1 MKGLAQAIKNLNSI
15 NDEMVPKAT
24 AMAINRVARRVI
36 SHSVKRVS
44 AETKVPQRLIRQRVR
59 LNRASSRYKTPRA
72 RLVINRGNLPAIAL
86 GNARVQLSRKRGN
99 QKGAGSVLKVG
110 RFSFPH

>member
-36 SHSVKRVS
+36 SHSVKRLS
-44 AETKVPQRLIRQRVR
+44 LIH
-59 LNRASSRYKTPRA
+59 
-72 RLVINRGNLPAIAL
+72 I
-86 GNARVQLSRKRGN
+86 
-99 QKGAGSVLKVG
+99 
-110 RFSFPH
+110 